1 MPVFPITSG
10 LLAVSCGVQLRVIVM
25 TQANELPA
33 LLGISACIPA
43 PGNSPWYLAYHAAQ
57 TIVDLAVV
65 NVTLVK
71 IFKLHRQFNSV
82 LVKKIMYD
90 TRRSGAQCVHTQG
103 KRLRRAD
110 LYLYPESLLVPPDLR
125 SGSMQCGKT
134 KLDEAV

>member
-1 MPVFPITSG
+1 MKPSANLLVFPINSG
-10 LLAVSCGVQLRVIVM
+10 LLAVSIGVQLRVVAM

-90 TRRSGAQCVHTQG
+90 TRESQIQG
-103 KRLRRAD
+103 VGIQA
-110 LYLYPESLLVPPDLR
+110 
-125 SGSMQCGKT
+125 
-134 KLDEAV
+134 